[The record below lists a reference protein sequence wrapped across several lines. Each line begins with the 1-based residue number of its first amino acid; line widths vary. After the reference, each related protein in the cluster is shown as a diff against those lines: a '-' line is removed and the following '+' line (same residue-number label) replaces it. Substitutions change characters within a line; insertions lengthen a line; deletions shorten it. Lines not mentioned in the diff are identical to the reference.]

1 MNEAILISEAVS
13 FIKVL
18 ILKYLS
24 VCSFLNET
32 FYYIKGLC
40 LKHVFCY
47 KKKCISFKIWR
58 HSAVEFKYMLT

>member
-1 MNEAILISEAVS
+1 MNEAILIFEAVS

-47 KKKCISFKIWR
+47 KKKCISFKI
-58 HSAVEFKYMLT
+58 